1 MAVWTGGTRA
11 RPATGGALPL
21 GTRFELEITGLAAEG
36 DGVGRYG
43 SLAVFVPQGAPGDL
57 LRVAVTDSAANYV
70 RARILS
76 VVRPGPDRVAPP
88 CPVYAECGGCTW
100 QHLSYAAQL
109 QWKRRIVVEALR
121 RVGHLEEPEGLVHP
135 TLPAEP
141 PWRYRHKMAVPFAPA
156 DAPGAG
162 VRAGFYAARSHR
174 VVPFESCRI
183 QHPLLDRVLAVTR
196 HLVDELGIPP
206 YDERTRTGVLRHLV
220 ARVSR
225 HRGEV
230 LVALVTPGPG
240 FPAGPALAAGIR
252 KAIPECV
259 GVVHNLNPTPGNAI
273 LGRVTRTLAGRDR
286 LVEELDGL
294 RFLVSAI
301 SFFQVS
307 PAQAQTLYRVAV
319 DQAAPGPRD
328 TVVDLYAGVG
338 TLSLF
343 LARRSG
349 AVEAIEE
356 VGPAVADGRQ
366 NAAENHQ
373 DNLRFH
379 LGAAEVVLPQ
389 LVRAGLRPTVVVLD
403 PPRRGAAPEV
413 LAAILRAAPRRV
425 VYCSCNPATLARDL
439 GGLRGAYRLSA
450 VQPVDMF
457 PQTAHV
463 ECSALLELA

>member
-1 MAVWTGGTRA
+1 MRGTPA
-11 RPATGGALPL
+11 RPVKGGALPV
-21 GTRFELEITGLAAEG
+21 GTSFELEITGLAAEG

-43 SLAVFVPQGAPGDL
+43 SLAVFVPHAAPGDL
-57 LRVAVTDSAANYV
+57 LRVAVTDSAASYA
-70 RARILS
+70 RARILA
-76 VVRPGPDRVAPP
+76 VVRPAPDRVAPP
-88 CPVYAECGGCTW
+88 CPVYPECGGCTW
-100 QHLSYAAQL
+100 QHLSYPAQL
-109 QWKRRIVVEALR
+109 EWKRKIIVEALR
-121 RVGHLEEPEGLVHP
+121 RLGHLAEPETLVRP
-135 TLPAEP
+135 TLPADP
-141 PWRYRHKMAVPFAPA
+141 PWRYRHKMAVPFTPPEAQ
-156 DAPGAG
+156 GAG

-196 HLVDELGIPP
+196 RLVDELAIPA
-206 YDERTRTGVLRHLV
+206 YDERTRTGVLRHVV

-225 HRGEV
+225 RRGEV
-230 LVALVTPGPG
+230 LVALVTPGPH

-259 GVVHNLNPTPGNAI
+259 GVVHNINPSPGNAI
-273 LGRVTRTLAGRDR
+273 LGRVTRTLAGRDH

-294 RFLVSAI
+294 RFLVSAV

-307 PAQAQTLYRVAV
+307 PAQAESLYRVAV
-319 DQAAPGPRD
+319 EQAAPGPGD

-349 AVEAIEE
+349 AVEAIED

-366 NAAENHQ
+366 NAAENRQ

-379 LGAAEVVLPQ
+379 LGAAEAVLPE

-403 PPRRGAAPEV
+403 PPRKGAAPEV
-413 LAAILRAAPRRV
+413 LEAILRVGPRRV

-439 GGLRGAYRLSA
+439 GELQRAYRLRA

-463 ECSALLELA
+463 ECCALMERA